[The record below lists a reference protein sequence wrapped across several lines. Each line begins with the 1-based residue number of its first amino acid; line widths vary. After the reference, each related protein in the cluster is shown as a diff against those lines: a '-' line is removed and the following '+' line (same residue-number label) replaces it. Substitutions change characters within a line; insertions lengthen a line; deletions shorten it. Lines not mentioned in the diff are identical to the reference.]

1 MLSSVLGKMGRLP
14 GISCVHTPVDGRAKL
29 LHVSASA
36 RSTVSQWRP
45 SLSPG
50 RLLVAAPL
58 LLLVLA
64 LGCSAAP
71 PPRPSPPD
79 AASPAA
85 PAPPVLLRVAYAS
98 TGLSQ
103 GYVWVAQDAGY
114 FAAEGLDVE
123 LQYVPGSNVAIQS
136 LLAGELQFIAG
147 GGSTSVGAAIGG
159 ADTVLLATT
168 TGTFVITIAG
178 TPDLTPTADS
188 VRGHTL
194 GVTRIGSTSDFVAR
208 YWLRSIG
215 LQPVV
220 DVPILQA
227 GGNAELVAALSSGA
241 MQLVSLT
248 DLFGLDVQRQG
259 YRELADM
266 GSLGIEY
273 VNSGITTRRAYLADH
288 EDVVRRY
295 VRAAVRGH
303 ARFVTDEALG
313 VRVVGEYARL
323 EDREVL
329 TRAWERYAT
338 RYAKRIPYTSPSAVR
353 LALEELALTDD
364 RARTAEPE
372 QFYDNRYIRELDDAG
387 LFATLYPP

>member
-1 MLSSVLGKMGRLP
+1 MPQPRRGAPPGRGRL
-14 GISCVHTPVDGRAKL
+14 
-29 LHVSASA
+29 
-36 RSTVSQWRP
+36 
-45 SLSPG
+45 
-50 RLLVAAPL
+50 VA
-58 LLLVLA
+58 LA
-64 LGCSAAP
+64 VALAFGVGCSAAT
-71 PPRPSPPD
+71 PPRSPEAV

-85 PAPPVLLRVAYAS
+85 PTAPAVRLRVAYVS

-103 GYVWVAQDAGY
+103 GYAWVAQEAGY

-123 LQYVPGSNVAIQS
+123 LQYIPGSNVAIQS
-136 LLAGELQFIAG
+136 LLAGEVQFIAG
-147 GGSTSVGAAIGG
+147 GGTTSVGAAIGG

-178 TPDLTPTADS
+178 TPDLAPTADS

-220 DVPILQA
+220 DVPIVQG

-241 MQLVSLT
+241 MQIVSLT

-266 GSLGIEY
+266 GALGVDY
-273 VNSGITTRRAYLADH
+273 ANSGITTRRSYVAAH

-303 ARFVTDEALG
+303 ARFLTDQALG
-313 VRVVGEYARL
+313 VRVVGEYTRL
-323 EDREVL
+323 EDQEIL

-338 RYAKRIPYTSPSAVR
+338 RYARRIPYTTSAGVR
-353 LALEELALTDD
+353 LALDEIALTDD
-364 RARTAEPE
+364 RASAVEPE

-387 LFATLYPP
+387 LFDTLYPH

>member
-1 MLSSVLGKMGRLP
+1 MPQPRWS
-14 GISCVHTPVDGRAKL
+14 
-29 LHVSASA
+29 
-36 RSTVSQWRP
+36 RP
-45 SLSPG
+45 
-50 RLLVAAPL
+50 RFRVPL
-58 LLLVLA
+58 AGLA
-64 LGCSAAP
+64 LALALAVGCSAAAP
-71 PPRPSPPD
+71 ARGPEPV
-79 AASPAA
+79 AANPAA
-85 PAPPVLLRVAYAS
+85 PTAPPMRLRVAYVS

-103 GYVWVAQDAGY
+103 GYAWVAQEAGY

-123 LQYVPGSNVAIQS
+123 LQYIPGSSVAIQS
-136 LLAGELQFIAG
+136 LLAGEIQFIAG
-147 GGSTSVGAAIGG
+147 GGATSVGAAIGG

-178 TPDLTPTADS
+178 TPDLAPTAAS

-208 YWLRSIG
+208 YWLRSLG
-215 LQPVV
+215 LQPVA

-241 MQLVSLT
+241 MQIVSLT

-266 GSLGIEY
+266 GALGVEY
-273 VNSGITTRRAYLADH
+273 ANSGITTRRSYLAAH

-295 VRAAVRGH
+295 VRAAVRGQ
-303 ARFVTDEALG
+303 ARFLTDQALG

-323 EDREVL
+323 EDQDIL

-338 RYAKRIPYTSPSAVR
+338 RYAKRIPYTTPAGVR

-372 QFYDNRYIRELDDAG
+372 QFYDNRYVRELDDAG
-387 LFATLYPP
+387 LFATLYPR